1 MNSLTAIG
9 HIIIGVAAMAG
20 VTVLASLHD
29 VTGSSAISII
39 IAIAGVSLGVGAAT
53 NAANPTTPAGTTTT
67 VTKVG
72 P

>member
-1 MNSLTAIG
+1 MTNLTAVG

-20 VTVLASLHD
+20 VTVLAALHD

-53 NAANPTTPAGTTTT
+53 NATNPIIPSGTTT